1 MVEVMKSEAA
11 VQTDIRL
18 EASRRGARLWRN
30 NVGALPGPSGI
41 PVRYGLANESKR
53 MNEAIKSSDLI
64 GITPVVITQEMV
76 GRTLGVFTSYEVKQ
90 EGWKFTGSKREVAQA
105 AWIRLVKAFGG
116 YARFV
121 SDVSN
126 LYD

>member
-1 MVEVMKSEAA
+1 MSKSEAA
-11 VQTDIRL
+11 VQTEIRL
-18 EASRRGARLWRN
+18 EASRRGSRLWRN

-76 GRTLGVFTSYEVKQ
+76 GRTLG
-90 EGWKFTGSKREVAQA
+90 GA
-105 AWIRLVKAFGG
+105 
-116 YARFV
+116 
-121 SDVSN
+121 
-126 LYD
+126 